1 MKATLAGIAKAD
13 GARCSR
19 EGRRIR
25 AFKAQ
30 RQGLY
35 RCRTQY
41 AQTATLLPIIREQV
55 KPDSIVY
62 TDCYRAMMCRMSVSL
77 ATCAST
83 TVHTLP
89 KGKTTSME

>member
-13 GARCSR
+13 GAQCGR

-41 AQTATLLPIIREQV
+41 ANGHLNAYYP
-55 KPDSIVY
+55 
-62 TDCYRAMMCRMSVSL
+62 
-77 ATCAST
+77 
-83 TVHTLP
+83 
-89 KGKTTSME
+89 